1 MIEVGKS
8 YAVNGAMACFFVAGG
23 VLGFWAG
30 TKTATLN
37 EAVEVHFAPEE
48 DLSAVDVGLIKSAA
62 NGEAI
67 DAALYVATECKV
79 MGALADAAAR
89 GCRVRVYLD
98 AEQAAKAN
106 WRTNLDHPMHRLI
119 ADGGEVRM
127 KATGAPL
134 MHLKGYTIGGRL
146 LRTGSAN
153 VSYDG
158 LNRQDNHVLVIRDA
172 AAVAA
177 FQRKF
182 EAVWPRP
189 DNVGITGSKVSGG

>member
-8 YAVNGAMACFFVAGG
+8 YASIGAMACFFAAGG

-62 NGEAI
+62 SGEAI
-67 DAALYVATECKV
+67 DAALYVATEFKV

-98 AEQAAKAN
+98 AEQAAKAS

-119 ADGGEVRM
+119 AAGGEVRM
-127 KATGAPL
+127 KGAGAPP
-134 MHLKGYTIGGRL
+134 MHLKGYTIGNRL

-153 VSYDG
+153 ISHDG
-158 LNRQDNHVLVIRDA
+158 LKRQDNDVVVIRDV
-172 AAVAA
+172 AAVAG

-182 EAVWPRP
+182 DGVWSRP
-189 DNVGITGSKVSGG
+189 DNVVLRP